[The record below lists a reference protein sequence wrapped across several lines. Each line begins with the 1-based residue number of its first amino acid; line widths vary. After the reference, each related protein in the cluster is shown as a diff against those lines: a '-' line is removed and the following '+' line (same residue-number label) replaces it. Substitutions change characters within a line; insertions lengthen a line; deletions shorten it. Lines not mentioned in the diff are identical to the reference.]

1 MQKQSIIA
9 RIRQYLGRRIMGVT
23 GEKIKASTN
32 SITSSIY
39 SRFKKWFEPYNIF
52 TRQSTHTLATN
63 ETIFAAVSR
72 LSNSMGAMP
81 IKLKDSSYRE
91 VTDHWA
97 AELIVHEPNPNMTG
111 FDFMRTM
118 ETIRNITGNA
128 YAIKDYDDYFVPKA
142 LWILDPGKVTEVIE
156 KDTREL
162 WYEIQ
167 GDNGRYYAH
176 NTEVIH
182 VKHIHGFGYRGISPI
197 DVLRNTVNFDA
208 KVKEFSLEQINSA
221 ITASFI
227 LELAAHMDEEKK
239 KEVLE
244 SFKRFYQEN
253 GGVLIQ
259 EQGSKITELEKQ
271 NFIDTKLFEVERI
284 TRTRVAAVFNMPPHM
299 LGEVEDVNYASMEQ
313 MNLEYVQNT
322 LVPICTQY
330 EKEFNRKLLLPED
343 RRRGLYFK
351 CNVNSLLR
359 GDMKNRGE
367 FYFKGVRTGYFKPNE
382 VRAWEDLPPE
392 PGGDKL
398 YMSGD
403 LYPIDEPREKGKKG
417 LKG

>member
-1 MQKQSIIA
+1 
-9 RIRQYLGRRIMGVT
+9 MGEM
-23 GEKIKASTN
+23 GEKIKASTDN
-32 SITSSIY
+32 IY
-39 SRFKKWFEPYNIF
+39 NRFIKWFKPYNIF
-52 TRQSTHTLATN
+52 TRQNTHALATN

-91 VTDHWA
+91 VTNHWA
-97 AELIVHEPNPNMTG
+97 AELIVHEPNLNMTS

-403 LYPIDEPREKGKKG
+403 LYPIDEPREKGKKN
-417 LKG
+417 

>member
-1 MQKQSIIA
+1 
-9 RIRQYLGRRIMGVT
+9 MGGT

-32 SITSSIY
+32 SITSNIY

-128 YAIKDYDDYFVPKA
+128 YAIKEYDNYFVPKA

-156 KDTREL
+156 KNTREL

-167 GDNGRYYAH
+167 GDDGRYYVH